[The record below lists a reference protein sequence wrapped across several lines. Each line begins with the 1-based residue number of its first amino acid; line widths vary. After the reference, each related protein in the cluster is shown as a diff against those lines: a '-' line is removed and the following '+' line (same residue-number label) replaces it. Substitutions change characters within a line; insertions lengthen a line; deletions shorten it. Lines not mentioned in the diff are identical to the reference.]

1 MIIDSSLQM
10 ASAVSVAAAAGTAL
24 IGSQIDTSVAGT
36 LDGGN
41 IGLVIIATTGI
52 VVASSTG
59 TIRFQLASFSTAA
72 IPVDGTATV
81 LYQTPDYTT
90 TTTSLPAGTVLFS
103 CQLPRV
109 AGHVIQNKRFLGIL
123 AVIGTTTVSAGAIS
137 AFLVEDVGRWA
148 ANVVA
153 AN

>member
-10 ASAVSVAAAAGTAL
+10 ATATSVAAAAGTAL

-36 LDGGN
+36 LDGTN
-41 IGLVIIATTGI
+41 LYLVITATTGI

-59 TIRFQLASFSTAA
+59 TIKFQLASFSTAA
-72 IPVDGTATV
+72 IPVDGSATV
-81 LYQTPDYTT
+81 LYQTPDYATS
-90 TTTSLPAGTVLFS
+90 TTSLPAGTILFS

-109 AGHVIQNKRFLGIL
+109 AAHAIQNKRYLGIL
-123 AVIGTTTVSAGAIS
+123 AVIGTTTVSAGAID
-137 AFLVEDVGRWA
+137 AFLVQDAGRYA